1 MGNKNSSMLQ
11 DEEIKSISEET
22 GFSAAQIERLYTR
35 FKSLD
40 VTESGSLS
48 RSDFLRVPELAIN
61 PLSDRIVQMF
71 FADCDPSDEDER
83 INFKQFARTLATF
96 RPSSSSQHNSQHS
109 NNNNNNNSHSNNN
122 NSSSYSELQLQPNEN
137 NHAEEPNQLRMPR
150 IGSSY
155 NGLSSK
161 HHLHYHH
168 HHHHNNHHHH
178 HHRHNSSK
186 DIPSLLKSH
195 SFLDRNHIDGNF
207 KPIHSTNSFQSNE
220 LTSKAEFV
228 FRLYDVDDD
237 ERISFDDL
245 RCILKMMVGSYIED
259 VQLNKIASRAF
270 HEMDKNNDGYI
281 DYEEFCKVFSCKDLD
296 DKLRV
301 KFF

>member
-1 MGNKNSSMLQ
+1 MLQ

-22 GFSAAQIERLYTR
+22 GFSASQIERLYTR

-61 PLSDRIVQMF
+61 PLSDRIVHMF
-71 FADCDPSDEDER
+71 FADCDPTDDGDR

-96 RPSSSSQHNSQHS
+96 RPSSSHHHGNSQNNHNH
-109 NNNNNNNSHSNNN
+109 NNNNNNNITSHLENELEPTESN
-122 NSSSYSELQLQPNEN
+122 L
-137 NHAEEPNQLRMPR
+137 EESNQLRMPR

-161 HHLHYHH
+161 HHHH
-168 HHHHNNHHHH
+168 HHLHHHHNNHHYPH

-207 KPIHSTNSFQSNE
+207 KPLQTTNSFQNNE

-245 RCILKMMVGSYIED
+245 RCILKMMVGNYIED

-270 HEMDKNNDGYI
+270 HEMDKNNDGFI
-281 DYEEFCKVFSCKDLD
+281 DYEEFCKVFSSKDLD